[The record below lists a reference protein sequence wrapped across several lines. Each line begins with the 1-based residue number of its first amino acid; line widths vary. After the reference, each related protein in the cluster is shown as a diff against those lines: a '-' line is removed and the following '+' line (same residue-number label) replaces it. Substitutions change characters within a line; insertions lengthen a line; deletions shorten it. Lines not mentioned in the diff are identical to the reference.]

1 MLSPQRLHDAGEL
14 VEWLRLALHERSLP
28 ATNRTRASAGCFCIA
43 QEHHHAI
50 VLLMHHHLYAAC
62 FSLLRV
68 EFEAYIRGLWL
79 TYCAADREVNRFLS
93 GAKPPGIGAL
103 LEAIERKPAFT
114 EKVLSAIK
122 TKSWKAM
129 CAFTHT
135 GGLHV
140 QRWNTSEAI
149 ESNYEPE
156 EVEQA
161 LRFAELIAAMSV
173 IGVAQLAENDELAM
187 NVLDKMRGLGSE

>member
-28 ATNRTRASAGCFCIA
+28 ATSRTRASAGCFRIA

-50 VLLMHHHLYAAC
+50 VILMHHGLYASC

-79 TYCAADREVNRFLS
+79 AHCAIDREVSGFLS
-93 GAKPPGIGAL
+93 GAKPPGITTL
-103 LEAIERKPAFT
+103 LRAIESKPGFT
-114 EKVLSAIK
+114 EKVLSGIK
-122 TKSWKAM
+122 NKSWDAM
-129 CAFTHT
+129 CAYTHT

-140 QRWNTSEAI
+140 QRWNTSDAI
-149 ESNYEPE
+149 EANYEAA
-156 EVEQA
+156 EVKEV
-161 LRFAELIAAMSV
+161 LLFAELIAAMSV
-173 IGVAQLAENDELAM
+173 IARISHQLQWRWR
-187 NVLDKMRGLGSE
+187 V